1 MEVTLLLLLLLPLAS
16 GQGCPFGA
24 VPNSVFSR
32 CFHLM
37 ITKADFVVADQT
49 CRLIGGNLTS
59 ILNADDNAIIDVMMQ
74 NRRKLDETFE
84 TAWIGGNNLLSYG
97 DWKWTDGEPF
107 NYSSRGSGGPKVLG
121 FNCLSYGEM
130 GAWIQSD
137 CSEKKAFICATAFP
151 EPCPPPTCT
160 TPDCPIV
167 SCPTCTTAAPTTE
180 PSTTVP
186 PTAVPTTTPSSCPTP
201 PYCAPGESCSIGCYT
216 GWTLNRETRFC
227 YMAAVNN
234 EAKWAEA
241 EAYCLEQDSHLASIH
256 DPKENAFVES
266 LAFAGNTNTEAWLG
280 GHYYDEDK
288 QFHWTDGCPF
298 DYANWAPNEPIRPDV
313 DNCLEMSL
321 WNGLWNDISCE
332 LKTRVIVC
340 KKPAFSIL

>member
-1 MEVTLLLLLLLPLAS
+1 MEVAFLFLFLLPLAF
-16 GQGCPFGA
+16 GQGCPLGA
-24 VPNSVFSR
+24 VPNSIFSQ

-37 ITKADFVVADQT
+37 ATKADFVVADQT

-59 ILNADDNAIIDVMMQ
+59 ISNEDDNFIIDVMMQ

-107 NYSSRGSGGPKVLG
+107 NYNSRGPGGPKVLG
-121 FNCLSYGEM
+121 FNCLSIGDR
-130 GAWIQSD
+130 GAWIPSE
-137 CSEKKAFICATAFP
+137 CFEKKAFVCATVLS
-151 EPCPPPTCT
+151 PTS
-160 TPDCPIV
+160 P
-167 SCPTCTTAAPTTE
+167 TAAPTTE

-186 PTAVPTTTPSSCPTP
+186 LTTTPSSCPTP
-201 PYCAPGESCSIGCYT
+201 PSCAPGERCPIGCYA

-227 YMAAVNN
+227 YMAVVNN
-234 EAKWAEA
+234 EANWAAA
-241 EAYCLEQDSHLASIH
+241 EAYCLEQYSHLASIH
-256 DPKENAFVES
+256 DESENAFVES
-266 LAFAGNTNTEAWLG
+266 LAFSGSSNTEAWLG

-298 DYANWAPNEPIRPDV
+298 DYANWAPRQPSNPIV
-313 DNCLEMSL
+313 DNCLEMRK
-321 WNGLWNDISCE
+321 NGLWNDISCE

-340 KKPAFSIL
+340 KRPAFGFL